1 MLEDLKPHLIDL
13 RKRLVTS
20 AFALIVAF
28 AICFSFNEAIL
39 GWMLEPLIKVLPQ
52 GSKPVFLQVGEA
64 FLTAIKV
71 SFFAALILSLPI
83 IFWQIWLFVAPGL
96 YSNEKKLILPFVL
109 FGTIMFLI
117 GALFAY
123 YIVFPLG
130 LDYLINF
137 GNSKDFVATPSI
149 GYYTGFFAKVM
160 IGFGIAF
167 ELPVVCY
174 FLAINGIS
182 VKNEYEFFDIAST
195 LEIGKRATIR
205 VLRGNII
212 MEFSFMPLKRE
223 RGFDESGTLLDFFG
237 IVVDERLFVIRAPID
252 SIFKKGDRILRLNQI
267 IVSNKVE
274 LNSAIWRV
282 LLSKKNFS
290 FLLTRKDFEFF
301 ITFKNGVK

>member
-20 AFALIVAF
+20 ALALIIAF
-28 AICFSFNEAIL
+28 AVCFSFNEAIL

-71 SFFAALILSLPI
+71 SFFAAIIVALPV
-83 IFWQIWLFVAPGL
+83 IFWQIWLFIAPGL

-109 FGTIMFLI
+109 FGTLMFLG

-123 YIVFPLG
+123 YVVFPIG

-137 GNSKDFVATPSI
+137 GNAKDFVATPSI

-174 FLAINGIS
+174 FLAKLGLIS
-182 VKNEYEFFDIAST
+182 DKTLIGFF
-195 LEIGKRATIR
+195 R
-205 VLRGNII
+205 VAIVLIFI
-212 MEFSFMPLKRE
+212 LAAFLTPPDVITQFLMAIPLI
-223 RGFDESGTLLDFFG
+223 LLYG
-237 IVVDERLFVIRAPID
+237 L
-252 SIFKKGDRILRLNQI
+252 SII
-267 IVSNKVE
+267 IVRFVNPE
-274 LNSAIWRV
+274 P
-282 LLSKKNFS
+282 
-290 FLLTRKDFEFF
+290 KDNDE
-301 ITFKNGVK
+301 